1 MSRKRIAN
9 IRVNVVTE
17 DDESLPSY
25 IKLQKM
31 DTYVNGTIYESS
43 VVPKE
48 PMLARPV
55 MSFCKLDKF
64 LSCEG
69 YENFVTET
77 KYDGERVLCR
87 IDNDGK
93 NVFFTRTLKRMDRVQ
108 FSVTL
113 YENKSAILDG
123 ERVYVDDVDRIVP
136 VCDTGNRS
144 NLRQI
149 YIVFDIQ
156 AYDDRYVIY
165 KNYKERRE
173 ILQRIVMETEN
184 VKIAKSQAVESLQ
197 TLGKIYKDV
206 LSNAGEGLIVKD
218 VRVPYTP
225 ARRHYWIKLK
235 PLHLVDHR
243 LEYDLYAFRA
253 LRDKNGI
260 YSVLECGYYC
270 NDDGVSDAS
279 KFVKVCS
286 VSSGLTDVTIN
297 RIKLL
302 INAENGTFKKRTV
315 VTITADKITNRG
327 SLRHPAFLRFSFEKH
342 TIDSTPF
349 TTRTL

>member
-1 MSRKRIAN
+1 MSKKRIAN
-9 IRVNVVTE
+9 IRVNVATE

-31 DTYVNGTIYESS
+31 DTYVNDTIYDSS
-43 VVPKE
+43 MVPKE
-48 PMLARPV
+48 PMLARPI
-55 MSFCKLDKF
+55 MSFHKLDNL
-64 LSCEG
+64 LSREG
-69 YENFVTET
+69 YENFVSET

-93 NVFFTRTLKRMDRVQ
+93 SVFFTRTLKRIDKIQ

-149 YIVFDIQ
+149 YIVFDVQ

-173 ILQRIVMETEN
+173 ILQRVVMETEN
-184 VKIAKSQAVESLQ
+184 VKIAKPQTIESLQ
-197 TLGKIYKDV
+197 TLRKIYDDV

-225 ARRHYWIKLK
+225 ARRQYWIKLK

-253 LRDKNGI
+253 LRDKNGT
-260 YSVLECGYYC
+260 YSVLECGYY
-270 NDDGVSDAS
+270 DDSETNAS

-302 INAENGTFKKRTV
+302 INAKTGTFKKRTV

-349 TTRTL
+349 ITRTL